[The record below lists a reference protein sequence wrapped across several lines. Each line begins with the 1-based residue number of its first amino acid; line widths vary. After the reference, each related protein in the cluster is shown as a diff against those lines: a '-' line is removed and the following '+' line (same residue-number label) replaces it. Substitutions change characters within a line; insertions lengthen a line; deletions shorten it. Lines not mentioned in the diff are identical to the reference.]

1 MPSKLYHLPKLPL
14 LPLPPHHYSPQ
25 LKPFLTAKGAH
36 APKPVRVPQRYSTM
50 AFKDKPSIV
59 LVFLLVSLH
68 FVASLGLTDSE
79 ILLKFKGSLSNASAL
94 SDWSD
99 KTTPCTKNNATN
111 WVGVICVEGV
121 LWGLQLEN
129 MGLAGK
135 IDVETLQTLQD
146 LKTFSVM
153 NNNFEGPIP
162 EFKKIV
168 SLRAV
173 YLSNNHFSGVIP
185 PAAFDGMLKLKKVY
199 LAENEFTGA
208 VPSSLAAL
216 PKLLDLRLEG
226 NQFTGQLP
234 DFTQNLHSFSVS
246 NNALEGPIPPG
257 LSKIDS
263 SSFSGNKGLCGPP
276 LNQCNTI
283 STNDNGDKKPSVLL
297 IVIIAVVV
305 VLLLVAIV
313 TFVFLR
319 RRGQRQPPAS
329 VEAPPPPIPSNLKKK
344 TGFKEEHQSPSSSP
358 DHSVGSK
365 KGEAPKLSFVRDDR
379 EKFDLPDLLKASAE
393 ILGSGCFGSSYKA
406 ALNSGTMMVV
416 KRFKQMNNVGKEEF
430 QEHMRRLG
438 RLKHTNLLPLVAYYY
453 RKEEKL
459 LITDFIEKG
468 SLAVHLHGHQA
479 LGQPS
484 LDWPSRLKIVKGV
497 AKGLAYLYK
506 DLPNIIA
513 AHGHLKSS
521 NVLLT
526 ESNEPLLTDYG
537 LVPVINQENAQ
548 ELMVAYKSP
557 EYLHH
562 GRITKKTDVWSLGML
577 ILEILTAKLPANFVP
592 QGKGSEEEDLANWVN
607 SVPRKEWPNV
617 VIDKDMTNGPTKQN
631 ADGESEVIKL
641 LKIGLSCC
649 ETDVEKRID
658 LKEAVERIEEVK
670 ERDSDDDFFSSYASE
685 GDMRSSIGKS
695 DDFTFS

>member
-1 MPSKLYHLPKLPL
+1 
-14 LPLPPHHYSPQ
+14 
-25 LKPFLTAKGAH
+25 
-36 APKPVRVPQRYSTM
+36 M
-50 AFKDKPSIV
+50 AFKDKPSFV

-111 WVGVICVEGV
+111 WAGVICVDGIV
-121 LWGLQLEN
+121 WGLQLEN

-135 IDVETLQTLQD
+135 IDMETLQALPD
-146 LKTFSVM
+146 LKTISIM
-153 NNNFEGPIP
+153 NNNFD
-162 EFKKIV
+162 
-168 SLRAV
+168 
-173 YLSNNHFSGVIP
+173 GVIP
-185 PAAFDGMLKLKKVY
+185 PDAFDGMLKLKKVY
-199 LAENEFTGA
+199 LAQNEFTGA
-208 VPSSLAAL
+208 IPSSLNAL

-234 DFTQNLHSFSVS
+234 DLTQNLLSFSVS
-246 NNALEGPIPPG
+246 NNALEGPIPAG
-257 LSKIDS
+257 LSIMDS

-276 LNQCNTI
+276 LNN
-283 STNDNGDKKPSVLL
+283 SDSKKPPVLL
-297 IVIIAVVV
+297 IVIIAAVVG
-305 VLLLVAIV
+305 LLLGAIV
-313 TFVFLR
+313 AAFLFLR
-319 RRGQRQPPAS
+319 Q
-329 VEAPPPPIPSNLKKK
+329 APPPPIPSNLKKK
-344 TGFKEEHQSPSSSP
+344 TGFKEENQSPSSSP

-379 EKFDLPDLLKASAE
+379 ERFDLPDLLKASAE

-406 ALNSGTMMVV
+406 ALSSGTMRVV

-438 RLKHTNLLPLVAYYY
+438 RLKHSNLLPLVAYYY

-459 LITDFIEKG
+459 LITDLVEKG

-497 AKGLAYLYK
+497 VRGL
-506 DLPNIIA
+506 
-513 AHGHLKSS
+513 
-521 NVLLT
+521 
-526 ESNEPLLTDYG
+526 PLLTDYG

-562 GRITKKTDVWSLGML
+562 GRITKKTDVWSLGIL
-577 ILEILTAKLPANFVP
+577 ILEILSAKLPANFVP

-607 SVPRKEWPNV
+607 SVPHEEWTNV

-631 ADGESEVIKL
+631 GSGESEVIKL

-649 ETDVEKRID
+649 EADVEKRID
-658 LKEAVERIEEVK
+658 LKEAVERIEEIK

-695 DDFTFS
+695 DDITFS

>member
-1 MPSKLYHLPKLPL
+1 
-14 LPLPPHHYSPQ
+14 
-25 LKPFLTAKGAH
+25 
-36 APKPVRVPQRYSTM
+36 M
-50 AFKDKPSIV
+50 AFKDKPSFV

-111 WVGVICVEGV
+111 WAGVICVDGI

-135 IDVETLQTLQD
+135 IDMETLQALPD
-146 LKTFSVM
+146 LKTLSIM
-153 NNNFEGPIP
+153 NNNFDGPMP

-185 PAAFDGMLKLKKVY
+185 LDAFDGLLKLKKVY
-199 LAENEFTGA
+199 LAQNEFTGA
-208 VPSSLAAL
+208 IPSSLTAL

-234 DFTQNLHSFSVS
+234 DLTQNLLSFSVS
-246 NNALEGPIPPG
+246 NNALEGPIPAG
-257 LSKIDS
+257 LSKMDS

-276 LNQCNTI
+276 LKECNTI
-283 STNDNGDKKPSVLL
+283 NSNSDSKKPPVLL
-297 IVIIAVVV
+297 IVIIAAVVG
-305 VLLLVAIV
+305 LLLGAIV
-313 TFVFLR
+313 AAFLFLR
-319 RRGQRQPPAS
+319 RQSQRQPSAS
-329 VEAPPPPIPSNLKKK
+329 IEAPPPPIPSNLKKK
-344 TGFKEEHQSPSSSP
+344 TGFKEENQSPSSSP

-365 KGEAPKLSFVRDDR
+365 KGEPPKLSFVRDDR

-438 RLKHTNLLPLVAYYY
+438 RLKHSNLLPLVAYYY

-459 LITDFIEKG
+459 LITDFVEKG

-497 AKGLAYLYK
+497 VRGLAYLYK

-526 ESNEPLLTDYG
+526 QSNEPLLTDYG

-562 GRITKKTDVWSLGML
+562 GRITKKTDVWSLGIL
-577 ILEILTAKLPANFVP
+577 ILEILSAKLPANFVP

-607 SVPRKEWPNV
+607 SVPHEEWTNV

-631 ADGESEVIKL
+631 GGGESEVIKL

-649 ETDVEKRID
+649 EADVEKRID
-658 LKEAVERIEEVK
+658 LKEAVERIEEIK

-695 DDFTFS
+695 DDITFS